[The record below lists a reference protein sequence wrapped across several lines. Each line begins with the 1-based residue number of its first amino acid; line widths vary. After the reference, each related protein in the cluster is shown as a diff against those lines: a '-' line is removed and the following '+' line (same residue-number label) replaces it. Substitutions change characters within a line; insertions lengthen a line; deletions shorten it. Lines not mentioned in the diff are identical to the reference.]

1 MVEHTSGELS
11 SYRRGVKQ
19 SRRRKEMYDTLER
32 PGPKGREICLIRVSE
47 ARKASCFIA
56 SFFTSFLFLFS
67 LFECDENRQM
77 GYSRD
82 SEIHILFEV
91 VNEHVLKLN
100 LLEMEMRGRGT
111 FGSLF
116 ASVNSTC
123 IACRK
128 RNLLDCSRETLI
140 SLRVVADYLCK
151 QLLDVARTLDTKFGT
166 VMYWALKIGIRA
178 EPRHLRELRR
188 SHVMFWERI

>member
-1 MVEHTSGELS
+1 
-11 SYRRGVKQ
+11 
-19 SRRRKEMYDTLER
+19 
-32 PGPKGREICLIRVSE
+32 
-47 ARKASCFIA
+47 
-56 SFFTSFLFLFS
+56 
-67 LFECDENRQM
+67 M

-100 LLEMEMRGRGT
+100 LLEMQMEMQGQGT

-140 SLRVVADYLCK
+140 SLRVIADYLCK
-151 QLLDVARTLDTKFGT
+151 QLLDGARTLDTEFGT

-178 EPRHLRELRR
+178 EPRYLRD
-188 SHVMFWERI
+188 